1 MKQST
6 RLSSA
11 VFQLTP
17 TRTRCDLI
25 IIANDNKEKIAS
37 GLLNPFLAHLKT
49 AQDQIAKGGYSIL
62 LAPEKSSDAAWF
74 TKATLERFVRFVS
87 TPEILERVYTIEN
100 EIIQIE
106 EGITLQR
113 SSDAAEI
120 VGEHNGRKPFE
131 GNEGGKTLP
140 VSNEEKAIVLYT
152 PGEMLPET
160 NGSCSPE
167 ENSRVQLL
175 KVLEARKTVLQKEQG
190 MAFARAVAAGFDIDC
205 MEHLISFSNCFG
217 ALRLI
222 NFQLMASVLRN
233 RKACS
238 KFIDLWKSKHETGQ
252 WLNIEASED
261 LPARSDFCAI
271 NSSGIIINDSFKH
284 DESNHELTS
293 ENNGKSGSTN
303 NPAPNSEQEF
313 QGQVPHIVFP
323 PWPMHAPAG
332 AHPVFPSYAPPRIP
346 YYQTYTGSG
355 PFLLPHHHH
364 VEHFLSHHGPNSGY
378 KRQSLDVSNSYTVPQ
393 TREFDG
399 IRSSGD
405 MTSDEEV
412 SYSQKQNKRTGGSNK
427 KQQPGK
433 VVSQN
438 INYATPREKK
448 SNSETDSDSQPDIGR
463 GNKYYEDVDANHQ
476 NKKRSSRNG
485 GSQVSNDEVSTS
497 QQDSENM
504 HWLAFQDCLLRG
516 SEEGAN
522 AEGMFTMERD
532 VKMQRY
538 KNIASENPLALSVRD
553 RGEIGGDMTG
563 GRIHGSASHKL
574 RGSDDEFILS
584 SADNGFRRENDQ
596 MDVQFNES
604 NGRKILFRTAKEDF
618 MVVSKG
624 DQANFRNSFD
634 PIAMNNNLES
644 GTKRIDRDLNR
655 MSDETLVVPSRL
667 MSLDQDG
674 GTDRT
679 AIDIDSEIPTKS
691 QKLGS
696 EGNVKN
702 VNYVANDLSLM
713 PERETDKRSIGYA
726 IGLEYEMQ
734 VCAHAS
740 DEKGKRKINDVR
752 GRLSKS
758 DKNRRSM
765 ATSDPPHKQK
775 SGGPV
780 RNVRPSM
787 MSPLEDA
794 RARAERLRSYKADL
808 QKMKKEKEEAEARR
822 LESLKLERQKRIAA
836 RVGSNSVKPSALS
849 HQTKQLPTKVSPTAN
864 RGSKFSDAE
873 AGTSSP
879 LQRSK
884 VRIPLESS
892 ETHKTSI
899 GSKISDGTQKP
910 GNRLMRSLSSLSE
923 AKREKNGVI
932 PDSKASISRIRRLS
946 EPKTVNKSP
955 VTTVKARSAETVLK
969 QKLFEGAEMNK
980 VSAIIDLDRSKAAT
994 LPELKI
1000 KTPKTHVK
1008 TSGNNSE
1015 VKDLQN
1021 LNGVKPSAFRGN
1033 ADLSASTCNTS
1044 HQIDADD
1051 NPIVEKTVL
1060 VLECE
1065 RPSVPTLHPSEAKPQ
1080 VRSQQL
1086 SNGIKGEKG
1095 NVTSELA
1102 SLHAS
1107 RSYKDETDKEPRRQ
1121 KQSDHNEVKTVYSE
1135 KDPPTSANI
1144 ANAENPYRAPHAR
1157 VSSLEDPCTHKTEYN
1172 KAPQGS
1178 AEVVSRAEKTVRTLV
1193 PDVKTTKTVK
1203 DHAHSEKVS
1212 MKESPKGFRRLLKF
1226 GKKNHTS
1233 SIDQSI
1239 DSECTSSGVIEQE
1252 DNARKM
1258 ASTSEVGTLKNLI
1271 SQDEISAAGNVPQKC
1286 TYFFLLKQLGISLF
1300 SHTFGVKRV
1309 KRDKRHR
1316 IQDVQVYLHNLTS
1329 SVMTIA
1335 ENAEQNFEIQIQL
1348 ISFRVKTFM
1357 LNSCLS
1363 TQVVQLIELF
1373 GIGN

>member
-25 IIANDNKEKIAS
+25 IIANDKKEKIAS

-62 LAPEKSSDAAWF
+62 LAPDKSSDAAWF

-87 TPEILERVYTIEN
+87 TPEVLERVYTIEN

-113 SSDAAEI
+113 SS
-120 VGEHNGRKPFE
+120 
-131 GNEGGKTLP
+131 GKALP

-152 PGEMLPET
+152 VTRQSVCSFLIHSVTCFVTYSQFFLQPGEMLPET

-217 ALRLI
+217 ALRL
-222 NFQLMASVLRN
+222 M
-233 RKACS
+233 KACS

-252 WLNIEASED
+252 WLNIEESED

-271 NSSGIIINDSFKH
+271 NSSGIIINDSLKQE
-284 DESNHELTS
+284 ESNHKLNS

-303 NPAPNSEQEF
+303 NPAPNSKQEL
-313 QGQVPHIVFP
+313 QGQFPHIVFP
-323 PWPMHAPAG
+323 PWPMHAAAG
-332 AHPVFPSYAPPRIP
+332 AYPVFPSYPPPGMP

-355 PFLLPHHHH
+355 PFFQPHHHPA
-364 VEHFLSHHGPNSGY
+364 EHFLSHHGPNSGY
-378 KRQSLDVSNSYTVPQ
+378 KRQSLDVSNSYTLPE
-393 TREFDG
+393 TRDVDG
-399 IRSSGD
+399 TRSSGD

-412 SYSQKQNKRTGGSNK
+412 SYCQKQNKRTGGSNK
-427 KQQPGK
+427 KQPGK
-433 VVSQN
+433 VVIQN
-438 INYATPREKK
+438 INYVTPREKK
-448 SNSETDSDSQPDIGR
+448 SNSETDSDSQPDICR
-463 GNKYYEDVDANHQ
+463 ENKYYKVIDANHQ

-485 GSQVSNDEVSTS
+485 GSQVSNDEVSNA
-497 QQDSENM
+497 QQDGDNR

-516 SEEGAN
+516 SDEGAN
-522 AEGMFTMERD
+522 AAGEGMFTMERD

-538 KNIASENPLALSVRD
+538 KNIATENPLALSVRD
-553 RGEIGGDMTG
+553 RSEIRGDMTG
-563 GRIHGSASHKL
+563 DMNRIHGSASRKL
-574 RGSDDEFILS
+574 RGSGDQFILS
-584 SADNGFRRENDQ
+584 SADSGFTRENDQ
-596 MDVQFNES
+596 TDVQFNES
-604 NGRKILFRTAKEDF
+604 NGRKILFKTAKEDF
-618 MVVSKG
+618 MIVSKG
-624 DQANFRNSFD
+624 DQANFRNSFG
-634 PIAMNNNLES
+634 PIAMINLES
-644 GTKRIDRDLNR
+644 GTTRIDRDSNR
-655 MSDETLVVPSRL
+655 MSDETLAVPFRL
-667 MSLDQDG
+667 TSSDQVG
-674 GTDRT
+674 GIDRT
-679 AIDIDSEIPTKS
+679 AIDMDFEIPTKS

-696 EGNVKN
+696 ERNVKQ

-713 PERETDKRSIGYA
+713 PERETDKRSIGYD
-726 IGLEYEMQ
+726 IGLEYEIQM
-734 VCAHAS
+734 CAQAS
-740 DEKGKRKINDVR
+740 DEKGKRKISDVR
-752 GRLSKS
+752 GKLRKS

-765 ATSDPPHKQK
+765 AASDPHKQR

-787 MSPLEDA
+787 MSSLEDA
-794 RARAERLRSYKADL
+794 RARAERQRSYKADL

-849 HQTKQLPTKVSPTAN
+849 RQTKQLPTKVSPTTN

-910 GNRLMRSLSSLSE
+910 GNRLIRSLSSLSE
-923 AKREKNGVI
+923 AKREKSGVT

-946 EPKTVNKSP
+946 EPKTVPKSP

-969 QKLFEGAEMNK
+969 RKLFEGAEMNK

-1000 KTPKTHVK
+1000 KTPKSHVK
-1008 TSGNNSE
+1008 TSEKNSE
-1015 VKDLQN
+1015 VKDMQIT
-1021 LNGVKPSAFRGN
+1021 NGVKPSAFCGN
-1033 ADLSASTCNTS
+1033 AELSASTCNTS

-1060 VLECE
+1060 VFECE
-1065 RPSVPTLHPSEAKPQ
+1065 RPSVPTLHSSEAKPQ
-1080 VRSQQL
+1080 VWSQQ
-1086 SNGIKGEKG
+1086 SNNGIQAEKG
-1095 NVTSELA
+1095 SVTSELA
-1102 SLHAS
+1102 SLHTS
-1107 RSYKDETDKEPRRQ
+1107 LSYKDETDKEPRRQ
-1121 KQSDHNEVKTVYSE
+1121 KESDHNEVKTVYSE
-1135 KDPPTSANI
+1135 KDPPASAKI
-1144 ANAENPYRAPHAR
+1144 ANAENPYRAPYAR
-1157 VSSLEDPCTHKTEYN
+1157 VSSLEDPCTHKTEYR
-1172 KAPQGS
+1172 KASQGS
-1178 AEVVSRAEKTVRTLV
+1178 AEVVSCAERTVRTLV

-1203 DHAHSEKVS
+1203 DHAHLEKVS

-1271 SQDEISAAGNVPQKC
+1271 SQDETSGNVPQKS
-1286 TYFFLLKQLGISLF
+1286 TRHFSFF
-1300 SHTFGVKRV
+1300 SHFRGKTSEKR
-1309 KRDKRHR
+1309 
-1316 IQDVQVYLHNLTS
+1316 
-1329 SVMTIA
+1329 
-1335 ENAEQNFEIQIQL
+1335 
-1348 ISFRVKTFM
+1348 
-1357 LNSCLS
+1357 
-1363 TQVVQLIELF
+1363 
-1373 GIGN
+1373 